1 MNLCHIMIMNKL
13 FHLGFLCPF
22 WGQHYKAWG
31 FSPTFLLFLTKVL
44 PKTFCHVIKLLAFL
58 TCVTSLCIRPAP
70 PLWFSQGHFAV
81 FLIWILEQACCSAH
95 LFHVCHWQQPCLG
108 EPPPCPRWCAV
119 LCFSLHG
126 VWFFDLGMNRE
137 VHIMYFIGSSETWNP
152 IHWDIMTVMCSLL
165 LL

>member
-1 MNLCHIMIMNKL
+1 MNLHHIMTLNKL
-13 FHLGFLCPF
+13 FHLGFLFPF
-22 WGQHYKAWG
+22 GGQHYKAWG

-58 TCVTSLCIRPAP
+58 TCVTSLCIRPAL
-70 PLWFSQGHFAV
+70 PLWFSQGRLLSSSSGFWSKRGALHIFFMSV
-81 FLIWILEQACCSAH
+81 TGKS
-95 LFHVCHWQQPCLG
+95 HVWG

-119 LCFSLHG
+119 LEFTWSL
-126 VWFFDLGMNRE
+126 VLWSLGMNRK